1 MMIGPE
7 HFPGAIPE
15 ARPWPGRGPVK
26 GVSPGGAGHPIP
38 HVYRK
43 HEDGVWTCERPAPE
57 GSFGPL
63 TAGSP
68 PRPTLSGGMA
78 PGSGLPSSGVA
89 FSCQALAWGRGRRE
103 KRGDGRGLCGRGS
116 G

>member
-15 ARPWPGRGPVK
+15 ARPWPGRGAVK

-43 HEDGVWTCERPAPE
+43 HEDGVCTCERPAPE
-57 GSFGPL
+57 GC
-63 TAGSP
+63 GS
-68 PRPTLSGGMA
+68 TLDGGVPA
-78 PGSGLPSSGVA
+78 SAYTLGRDGSGLRAPVIRCRRLMLGLGV
-89 FSCQALAWGRGRRE
+89 GKRE
-103 KRGDGRGLCGRGS
+103 KREER
-116 G
+116 

>member
-1 MMIGPE
+1 MMSPE

-15 ARPWPGRGPVK
+15 PRPWPGRGAVK
-26 GVSPGGAGHPIP
+26 GVSPGGAAHPIP
-38 HVYRK
+38 HVYRRN
-43 HEDGVWTCERPAPE
+43 EDGVWPCERAAPE

-78 PGSGLPSSGVA
+78 PGSGFHRCPVIRCRLLMPGLGV
-89 FSCQALAWGRGRRE
+89 G
-103 KRGDGRGLCGRGS
+103 KRGKREER
-116 G
+116 